1 MFFKYPRASIQEKPM
16 IMPQML
22 LVTNAVAAR
31 MVTDRQTHKTST
43 ATLVAHP
50 RRITH
55 TAVLARNNAM
65 HSATYYIVQGT
76 KLTVTEGV
84 AIADGSQEMITWS
97 LRASSLEIN
106 AQMSP
111 SLTLGSVYL
120 NLCQQ

>member
-1 MFFKYPRASIQEKPM
+1 
-16 IMPQML
+16 MPQML

-97 LRASSLEIN
+97 LSADEFLEIN